1 MKKFILLLLS
11 FLMLFSCSKPYVYE
25 TFGNIAGV
33 VRDGL
38 TNQPLAGVKVSLTPS
53 GASQVTG
60 TDGSFLFDNLDIQ
73 EYTLNFTASGYEPY
87 SQKVSVKPGQST
99 SVQIVM
105 YEALNSISIS
115 PGIVDFGK
123 LQTSLMLT
131 LNNPGNEAV
140 RWTASASNSWIVL
153 GKESGVLRGTDYL
166 TVSVSRAGLSAG
178 DYTGQIEFT
187 VDGEPKTVPVW
198 MSVSINEKPLVSIGD
213 YSDLT
218 EQSVRLKGSLLS
230 TGSAEVTS
238 YGFCW
243 SRNSMPTVNDSRTS
257 LGDSKDAK
265 SFEGVA
271 TGLSPNTRY
280 YFRAYAQNSVG
291 IAYSTSQ
298 LEIIT
303 KSVSGPDNPDP
314 DKPDYSEAI
323 VSTNTLG
330 NLTANLTKC
339 VRSGSTVTL
348 SFTLTNT
355 HQYSNMGITLSNV
368 NSFTQKTIISDD
380 LGNQYP
386 VRQVKLSLAGKDL
399 GFGNNIEGTL
409 LPGIPVKCE
418 VTVTYVDAD
427 AAYMNYYIWTSIA
440 FPGSVNYTDNL
451 TLRNVKIH

>member
-1 MKKFILLLLS
+1 
-11 FLMLFSCSKPYVYE
+11 MLFSCDIPGVDYA

-38 TNQPLAGVKVSLTPS
+38 TNQLLAGAKVSLTPS

-73 EYTLNFTASGYEPY
+73 EYTLSFTASGYEPY

-105 YEALNSISIS
+105 FEALNSIQIS
-115 PGIVDFGK
+115 PDIVDFGK
-123 LQTSLMLT
+123 LQTNLT
-131 LNNPGNEAV
+131 LILNTSGNEAV

-153 GKESGVLRGTDYL
+153 SKESGVLKGTDYL

-178 DYTGQIEFT
+178 DYTGYIEFI
-187 VDGEPKTVPVW
+187 VDGKTKTVPVW
-198 MSVSINEKPLVSIGD
+198 MSVSINEKPLVSISD

-257 LGDSKDAK
+257 LGDSRDAK

-271 TGLSPNTRY
+271 TGLSPDTKY

-291 IAYSTSQ
+291 ISYSSNQ
-298 LEIIT
+298 IEIIT

-314 DKPDYSEAI
+314 GKPDYSEAI

-330 NLTANLTKC
+330 NLTASLTNC
-339 VRSGSTVTL
+339 VRSGSTVVL

-355 HQYSNMGITLSNV
+355 HQYANMGITLNNV
-368 NSFTQKTIISDD
+368 YSFTQTIISDN

-386 VRQVKLSLAGKDL
+386 VKQVKLALAGKDF
-399 GFGNNIEGTL
+399 GFGNNIDGTL
-409 LPGIPVKCE
+409 PPGIPVKCE
-418 VTVTYVDAD
+418 VTVNYVDTGAT
-427 AAYMNYYIWTSIA
+427 YMNYYIWTSIA
-440 FPGSVNYTDNL
+440 FPGSVNYTDNV
-451 TLRNVKIH
+451 TLKNVKIH